1 MGPSGPLYWTR
12 TADPA
17 QFIGKY
23 LSTVLKY
30 GGAAV
35 LVLSAL
41 LVSRGLAASAPTRGD
56 ILVNAVKAD
65 AAAPARPPPTDAEPL
80 TARPLPAT
88 SGPATAD
95 DPVIAT
101 RSLDGMHFQPVLSD
115 TLSPEALKRLV
126 ALHTARPE
134 PMRPA
139 VECLARTV
147 YHEAANQALW
157 GQLAVAQVVVNRTR
171 SGAFP
176 TSVCDVVSQPGQ
188 FSQGPVGLS
197 ATLGRP
203 WGAAV
208 AIATIA
214 QAREFPQIAPG
225 ALFFHAAWMRP
236 SWSGTHERIAQIG
249 DHIFYR

>member
-1 MGPSGPLYWTR
+1 M
-12 TADPA
+12 
-17 QFIGKY
+17 
-23 LSTVLKY
+23 
-30 GGAAV
+30 

-65 AAAPARPPPTDAEPL
+65 AAAAATPAPTDAAPM
-80 TARPLPAT
+80 TARPIPDT
-88 SGPATAD
+88 SAPVAVD
-95 DPVIAT
+95 DPIVAT
-101 RSLDGMHFQPVLSD
+101 RSLDNTHFQPSLSD
-115 TLSPEALKRLV
+115 TLSPAALKRLV

-157 GQLAVAQVVVNRTR
+157 GQLAVAQVIVNRTR

-176 TSVCDVVSQPGQ
+176 TSVCGVVGQPGQ

-197 ATLGRP
+197 ATMGRP

-214 QAREFPQIAPG
+214 QAGEFRQIAPG

>member
-1 MGPSGPLYWTR
+1 M
-12 TADPA
+12 
-17 QFIGKY
+17 
-23 LSTVLKY
+23 
-30 GGAAV
+30 

-56 ILVNAVKAD
+56 ILVNAVKAEAPTPV
-65 AAAPARPPPTDAEPL
+65 AAPPTDATPM
-80 TARPLPAT
+80 TAPPV
-88 SGPATAD
+88 PATAN
-95 DPVIAT
+95 DPIVAT
-101 RSLDGMHFQPVLSD
+101 RSLDDTHFQPPLSD

-126 ALHTARPE
+126 ALHTARPQ

-176 TSVCDVVSQPGQ
+176 ASVCGVVGQPGQ

-214 QAREFPQIAPG
+214 QAGEFRQIAPG
-225 ALFFHAAWMRP
+225 ALFFHAASMRP
-236 SWSGTHERIAQIG
+236 SWSGAHERIAQIG